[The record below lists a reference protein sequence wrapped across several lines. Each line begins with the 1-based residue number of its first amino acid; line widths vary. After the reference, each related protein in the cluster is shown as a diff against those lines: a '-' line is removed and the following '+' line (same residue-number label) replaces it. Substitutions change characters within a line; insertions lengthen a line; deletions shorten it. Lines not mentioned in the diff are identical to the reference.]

1 MPLQLVLVVALKSN
15 ILLIMQNKN
24 SLSKDIILSKTSSLQ
39 IILHFLK
46 LNDVPKAN
54 ISSPFTEDKNPS
66 FKINS
71 NTETFHCFSTGK
83 HGDGFTLV
91 AELNGLN
98 CKNNFNKILE
108 IINNEMIINPTSY
121 PFVLNSNDTK
131 PKSDI
136 SEKPFKID
144 SITKIKFGK
153 NHLNFWNNIG
163 VTESLLNEYNVYA
176 ISDYTFKSKTK
187 NKIVQFSFKEY
198 EIAFCYEINERYEVY
213 VPKQDSQKKSFC
225 NGLLTDDVFGYE
237 QIKDL
242 KVENLIICAGKKDTL
257 VAIANGFNAICFRS
271 ETHSL
276 TNTQINKLQNIC
288 NQLYVCYDNDS
299 GGKNGVEK
307 IIASN
312 PNIINIELPNKYND
326 LTDYFQENTKN
337 DFQKIINTASRD
349 KKVINDQFPNIILPN
364 EINEPLSHFIEDIQK
379 YNMFIANNQ
388 IWMGNNDDK
397 SKHFKSVSNFSIEII
412 QHMIDEKV
420 PMKLIRIIN
429 IFNHEH
435 IFDVASDRLNTPMKL
450 DEIITSY
457 GNYQWKG
464 SLKDFQVLRSY
475 LFDKMG
481 NGKKIDC
488 LGWQNDYKFWVWNNH
503 INLCN
508 GNSIKI
514 DSNGIFNHKKTS
526 FYVPSANKIYKN
538 NLFKYEPQKNFNL
551 VQSDVSL
558 EIYLIKLLEVHRNHA
573 ITAILFTFSSFFQDI
588 IVKEINGF
596 PILFLQGKASSGK
609 DQLSIC
615 CQSFYGTPQASIN
628 VEAGVSTAKAHIRE
642 FAQFSNG
649 ICQFSEYKNGDK
661 QLDGIL
667 KGIWDRNGYK
677 RGKIESSVA
686 TESVPILS
694 SLILT
699 SNYFPDDEPLITR
712 LLWLDMNKNEF
723 TTEEIN
729 RYNELSDITS
739 KGISSFGNEI
749 LDYRELFVANFKEI
763 YRKNKEYISEL
774 VQKAP
779 SRISTNYAILMA
791 TYEILSKNIHFPF
804 TYNEILQHFIK
815 SIEFQLNKI
824 SSSSLTNKW
833 WDCFLTIIQSTNENR
848 LEINKHYRIEE
859 NKLHFNFTN
868 TYSRIQRQWY
878 MQYKESIP
886 NKSIIQEALKKD
898 KAFLETKASY
908 RYSTGKNG
916 INTSAYVIDLNYIN
930 IVDEI
935 KNVID
940 HLLSYNY

>member
-1 MPLQLVLVVALKSN
+1 MQSKN
-15 ILLIMQNKN
+15 ILT
-24 SLSKDIILSKTSSLQ
+24 KDIILSKTNQLQ

-46 LNDVPKAN
+46 LKEIPRAN
-54 ISSPFTEDKNPS
+54 ISSPFTKDNNPS

-71 NTETFHCFSTGK
+71 KEETYHCFSTGK
-83 HGDGFTLV
+83 HGDAFSLV
-91 AELNGLN
+91 AELYNLD
-98 CKNNFNKILE
+98 CKNNFNQVLRI
-108 IINNEMIINPTSY
+108 IQDDMFINNDNSFPIVKKKPIQDNNSIEET
-121 PFVLNSNDTK
+121 PFEID
-131 PKSDI
+131 DI
-136 SEKPFKID
+136 SKISFTDKHLEFWNKFGVSIKLLENYKVSAICEYSFFSKAKNKKLTFKI
-144 SITKIKFGK
+144 
-153 NHLNFWNNIG
+153 
-163 VTESLLNEYNVYA
+163 
-176 ISDYTFKSKTK
+176 
-187 NKIVQFSFKEY
+187 KEN
-198 EIAFCYEINERYEVY
+198 EIAFCYEINGRHEIY
-213 VPKQDSQKKSFC
+213 VPKQPSLKKSFC
-225 NGLLTDDVFGYE
+225 NGLLADDIFGFE
-237 QIKDL
+237 QIRNS
-242 KVENLIICAGKKDTL
+242 KVDHLIICAGKKDTL
-257 VAIANGFNAICFRS
+257 VAISKGFNAICFRS
-271 ETHSL
+271 ETHTL
-276 TNTQINKLQNIC
+276 TKTQIKLIQYVS
-288 NQLYVCYDNDS
+288 NQLLICYDNDT
-299 GGKNGVEK
+299 GGVNGVEK
-307 IIASN
+307 ITSTF
-312 PNIINIELPNKYND
+312 PEIINIKLPEKYND
-326 LTDYFQENTKN
+326 LSDYFLENTTSN
-337 DFQKIINTASRD
+337 FQTIID
-349 KKVINDQFPNIILPN
+349 KVINKPEVSNEKYKNINLPQD
-364 EINEPLSHFIEDIQK
+364 IDEPISNFIDDIEK
-379 YNMFIANNQ
+379 YNLFMAKNQ
-388 IWMGNNDDK
+388 IWIGNNNSKD
-397 SKHFKSVSNFSIEII
+397 KHFKSVSNFSMEII

-435 IFDVASDRLNTPMKL
+435 IFDVPSDRLNTPMKL

-464 SLKDFQVLRSY
+464 SPKDFQQLRSY

-508 GNSIKI
+508 GNSLEI
-514 DSNGIFNHKKTS
+514 DSNGIFSYNKTS
-526 FYVPSANKIYKN
+526 FYIPSANKIYKN
-538 NLFKYEPQKNFNL
+538 NLFKYEPQKNFRI
-551 VQSDVSL
+551 L
-558 EIYLIKLLEVHRNHA
+558 EAETTLESYLIKLLTVHRNHA
-573 ITAILFTFSSFFQDI
+573 ITATLFTFSSLFQDI
-588 IVKEINGF
+588 VVKEINGF

-609 DQLSIC
+609 DQLSLC

-642 FAQFSNG
+642 FAQFTNG

-699 SNYFPDDEPLITR
+699 SNYYPDDEPLITR

-729 RYNELSDITS
+729 SYNELSDITS

-749 LDYRELFVANFKEI
+749 LNYRELFKHNFKEL
-763 YRKNKEYISEL
+763 YRKNKEYLSDL

-791 TYEILSKNIHFPF
+791 TFEILSKKIHFPF
-804 TYNEILQHFIK
+804 TYNEMLQHFVK

-824 SSSSLTNKW
+824 SSSSITNKW
-833 WDCFLTIIQSTNENR
+833 WDCFLTIIQTTNENR

-878 MQYKESIP
+878 VQYKESIP

-898 KAFLETKASY
+898 KSFIETKASY
-908 RYSTGKNG
+908 RFSTGKDG
-916 INTSAYVIDLNYIN
+916 INTSAYVIDVNFTN
-930 IVDEI
+930 VSDEI
-935 KNVID
+935 KNVIET
-940 HLLSYNY
+940 LSCLIY